1 MSSFY
6 GSFSNK
12 GEDLKNGGTINGDL
26 NITGKINGH
35 TIEADVPKDAKF
47 TDTVYV
53 QPAGMII
60 SQNAIK
66 EIEDLEI

>member
-6 GSFSNK
+6 GSSPNK

-53 QPAGMII
+53 QPTGMII
-60 SQNAIK
+60 AQNVIK
-66 EIEDLEI
+66 EIEDLEV

>member
-60 SQNAIK
+60 SQNVIK
-66 EIEDLEI
+66 EIEDLKV

>member
-53 QPAGMII
+53 QPTGMIT
-60 SQNAIK
+60 APDVIK

>member
-53 QPAGMII
+53 
-60 SQNAIK
+60 
-66 EIEDLEI
+66 

>member
-6 GSFSNK
+6 GSYGSSPNK

-53 QPAGMII
+53 
-60 SQNAIK
+60 
-66 EIEDLEI
+66 

>member
-60 SQNAIK
+60 SQNVIK